1 MDAEADLRTQAF
13 GRREY
18 PRVSCKNEPFF
29 KRVKCKAKRF
39 CTIVYRGF
47 KHSPYLQTI
56 IIFLLIILIVNIYL
70 MYNGHFD
77 EDGERP
83 DLKTAAT
90 NGLYFTTTQF
100 TTIGYGDMSPKSK
113 ISKLITSGIHL
124 SILYIELKLAE
135 EFGILNNPQKLM
147 ERNINETRSN
157 SIIPNVG
164 NEEKS
169 TKSAIIVDTPVQIV
183 PLNRN

>member
-1 MDAEADLRTQAF
+1 MDTNADLRTQAF

-29 KRVKCKAKRF
+29 KRVKCKTKRF

-56 IIFLLIILIVNIYL
+56 ITFLLIILIVNIYL

-90 NGLYFTTTQF
+90 NGFYFTTTQF
-100 TTIGYGDMSPKSK
+100 TTIGYGDMSPKTK

-124 SILYIELKLAE
+124 SILFIALKLAE

-147 ERNINETRSN
+147 ERNINEARSN
-157 SIIPNVG
+157 SILPNVE
-164 NEEKS
+164 NEEKNTNS
-169 TKSAIIVDTPVQIV
+169 NIIMNTPVQLI
-183 PLNRN
+183 PLAGN